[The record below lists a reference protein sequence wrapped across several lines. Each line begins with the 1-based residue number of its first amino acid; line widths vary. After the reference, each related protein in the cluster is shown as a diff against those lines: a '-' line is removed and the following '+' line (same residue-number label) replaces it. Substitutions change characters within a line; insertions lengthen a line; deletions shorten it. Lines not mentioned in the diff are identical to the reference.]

1 MTEKC
6 SRYEDAHPCDRWN
19 LADGKSCWMTGQDCD
34 VCGMPLATDGKAEW
48 CTAGGSDEHSTEGAN
63 AGAKRHE

>member
-6 SRYEDAHPCDRWN
+6 SRYEDAHPCDRWK

-63 AGAKRHE
+63 DQVQP